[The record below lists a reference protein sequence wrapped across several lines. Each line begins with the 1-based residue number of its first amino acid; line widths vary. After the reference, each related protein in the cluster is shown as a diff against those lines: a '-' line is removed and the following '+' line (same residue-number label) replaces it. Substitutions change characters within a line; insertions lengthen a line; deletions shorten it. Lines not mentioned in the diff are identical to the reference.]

1 MFGGSIPLALQT
13 IQTRRP
19 WFPMAASA
27 IAAVAGVRYLLRLRS
42 LHSAEAPPTVDDD
55 AIRQILER
63 GTLSTGPE
71 PLDLREIE
79 RAEEDFWAESWD
91 EPDEYPR

>member
-1 MFGGSIPLALQT
+1 MT
-13 IQTRRP
+13 
-19 WFPMAASA
+19 WFPVALAA
-27 IAAVAGVRYLLRLRS
+27 IAAIAGVRYLVRLHAAR
-42 LHSAEAPPTVDDD
+42 AEELPPRVDDD

-71 PLDLREIE
+71 ALDMGEIA

-91 EPDEYPR
+91 EPEEFPR